1 MLWPCRRICYEQG
14 KDPGDAVK
22 AGAGQGAEEESVLEE
37 GKAGEEMKIGL
48 IDVDSQHED
57 I

>member
-1 MLWPCRRICYEQG
+1 MSKAKNLGMPSRPVRDRVRRENPCWKKG
-14 KDPGDAVK
+14 KR
-22 AGAGQGAEEESVLEE
+22 
-37 GKAGEEMKIGL
+37 GEEMKIGL